1 MAMLF
6 DTWQGLVRV
15 IVMAAISY
23 PALVLI
29 LRLSGK
35 RTLAKMN
42 AFDLVVTVGLGS
54 TLATVILTKDVAL
67 VEGLLTFA
75 LLALLQLVV
84 AVSARRYEF
93 ISSLVK
99 SNPRILFRDG
109 QFIEQALRDE
119 RVVRGEIEAA
129 VRGAGIGDLAAVAA
143 VVLETDG
150 SFSVISR
157 QSAGARTALPQGAS
171 A

>member
-1 MAMLF
+1 MLF
-6 DTWQGLVRV
+6 DTWQGLLRV
-15 IVMAAISY
+15 IVMAVISY

-75 LLALLQLVV
+75 LLALLQLAV
-84 AVSARRYEF
+84 ALSARRYEL
-93 ISSLVK
+93 ISRLVK

>member
-1 MAMLF
+1 MLF

-15 IVMAAISY
+15 IVMAVISY
-23 PALVLI
+23 PALILI

-75 LLALLQLVV
+75 LLALLQLAV
-84 AVSARRYEF
+84 ALSARRYKL
-93 ISSLVK
+93 ISRLVK

>member
-1 MAMLF
+1 MLF
-6 DTWQGLVRV
+6 DTWQGLLR
-15 IVMAAISY
+15 IVVMSAMSY
-23 PALVLI
+23 PALILI
-29 LRLSGK
+29 LRLTGK

-54 TLATVILTKDVAL
+54 TLATVILSKDVAL
-67 VEGLLTFA
+67 VEGVLTFA
-75 LLALLQLVV
+75 LLTLLQLAV
-84 AVSARRYEF
+84 ALSARRYVL
-93 ISSLVK
+93 ISRLVK
-99 SNPRILFRDG
+99 SNPRILFCDG
-109 QFIEQALRDE
+109 QFIEHALRDE

-157 QSAGARTALPQGAS
+157 RSAGARTALPQGAS